1 MLSKASIAH
10 SGEHLE
16 EIVVE
21 ANFKDVFNGSY
32 TLQPDSGVIEVLG
45 ELPEPREELLDDIAL
60 VANS

>member
-10 SGEHLE
+10 SDEHFE
-16 EIVVE
+16 EIVVK
-21 ANFKDVFNGSY
+21 ANFKDVFNRSY
-32 TLQPDSGVIEVLG
+32 TLQPDSWVIEVLG